1 MSSPKVF
8 ISYSW
13 SSEEHEAW
21 VVAFA
26 EQLVQAGIDTV
37 LDKWELLPSH
47 DSALFMERMVND
59 VTINK
64 VLMICDETYTKKANE
79 RGATGVSTETQIIS
93 PAIYAGT
100 SPEKFVA
107 IVTQRDESGKPYV
120 PTYYSSKIYID
131 FSNPAKESESFE
143 ELIRFVFGKPRYK
156 KPELGKPP
164 AYLDDSVTI
173 SLGTTIAFN
182 RAISALRD
190 SKPYAEGAVEEYLST
205 FLENLSACKIT
216 FADLNND
223 EAKLNAITDSFSVLL
238 PYRNEMVQFFEHVAR
253 YSPSQQYINHIHRFF
268 ESLINSFFFQ
278 GVGTHTDWDFDNFK
292 FLGKELFLHFA
303 ALLIKHDRLEVL
315 AEFLSLSYFIK
326 AGDHRY
332 GKKITDHSIF
342 SWSINSLIYK
352 NQVQK
357 LGKTNLAATMIN
369 ERSGV
374 SGVIFDDL
382 LQADVLLFIRA
393 LINRETVD
401 DDVVYPWF
409 PDTAVYVGYHPDTL
423 ELFARASSARYFDR
437 VKILIGAE
445 KHKIEN
451 LLADADNKFPKFGW
465 QTLPVRTLLGV
476 DKLATRP

>member
-13 SSEEHEAW
+13 SSEEHETW

-47 DSALFMERMVND
+47 DSAKFMERMVND
-59 VTINK
+59 VSINK

-93 PAIYAGT
+93 PAIYGGT

-143 ELIRFVFGKPRYK
+143 ELIRFVYGKPRHK

-164 AYLDDSVTI
+164 AYLDDSATI

-190 SKPYAEGAVEEYLST
+190 SKPYAEVAVEEYLSA
-205 FLENLSACKIT
+205 FLENLSACKVS
-216 FADLNND
+216 FADLSD
-223 EAKLNAITDSFSVLL
+223 EAKLNTIADSLSILL
-238 PYRNEMVQFFEHVAR
+238 PYRNEMVQLFEYVAR
-253 YSPSQQYINHIHRFF
+253 SSAPQQYVKHIHRFF
-268 ESLINSFFFQ
+268 EALINFFFFQ
-278 GVGTHTDWDFDNFK
+278 GVGRHTDWDFDNYK
-292 FLGKELFLHFA
+292 FLGKELFLYFA

-326 AGDHRY
+326 ANNHIY

-342 SWSINSLIYK
+342 SWSINSLTYK

-374 SGVIFDDL
+374 SGVVFDDL

-393 LINRETVD
+393 LINREAVD
-401 DDVVYPWF
+401 EDVVYPWF

-437 VKILIGAE
+437 VKKLIGAE
-445 KHKIEN
+445 KPRIET
-451 LLADADNKFPKFGW
+451 LSIDAENKFPKFGW
-465 QTLPVRTLLGV
+465 QTLPVRILMGV